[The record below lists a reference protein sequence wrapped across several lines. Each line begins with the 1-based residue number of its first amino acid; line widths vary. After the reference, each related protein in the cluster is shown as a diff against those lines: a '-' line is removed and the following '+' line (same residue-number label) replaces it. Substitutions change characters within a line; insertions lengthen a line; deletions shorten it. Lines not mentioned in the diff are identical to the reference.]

1 MPLLGCSVWN
11 IGIIVSCFA
20 FIFHSFF
27 RYFIPQ
33 FLSADNG
40 FDFRSDALSV
50 DVYIT
55 LACLLDVQFILYDP
69 SSVIYVKEVKC
80 VSL

>member
-1 MPLLGCSVWN
+1 M
-11 IGIIVSCFA
+11 GIIVSSFA

-27 RYFIPQ
+27 RYLIPQ

-50 DVYIT
+50 DVNIT
-55 LACLLDVQFILYDP
+55 LTCLLDVQFILYDP
-69 SSVIYVKEVKC
+69 SSVFFVKEVKC
-80 VSL
+80 VSV